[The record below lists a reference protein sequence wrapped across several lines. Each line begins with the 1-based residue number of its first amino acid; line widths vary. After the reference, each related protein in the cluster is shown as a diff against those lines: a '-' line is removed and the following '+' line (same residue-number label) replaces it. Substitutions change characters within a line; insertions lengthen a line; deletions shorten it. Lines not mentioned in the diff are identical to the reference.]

1 MTTTTSAMT
10 TSSPA
15 ERLRSLAGAQL
26 ARDGWSRDRLLDH
39 QGERLRALITHA
51 VAASPYYREALG
63 PDAASGDVPLRE
75 LPTLPKATLM
85 DNFDR
90 IVTDPGLRRADLEA
104 HLSGPGADRP
114 YWAATSCSRPRAPPG
129 CAACSWRTSTSS
141 RSGAAPACG
150 AWPNWGLRPATRL
163 AGIGSPSPLHISN
176 QAYAVLLGGQ
186 ASPAPRLAVTT
197 PLPEMARALNAFQ
210 PEALTAHPSVGAAL
224 AEEQLQGRL
233 RIAPA
238 LVATSSEVQ
247 TADMLRRMTDAW
259 GVEPLNFYGTTE
271 ALILAAGRPGQ
282 AGMDILEDL
291 VVVVDQRDRPVPP
304 GVPGHKVLVTS
315 LVSRVQ
321 PLLRYELTES
331 VTLAGGPNPLGLPYA
346 RIAAV
351 DGRSDDVVT
360 LPAPG
365 GGRVAVHPF
374 RLRTPFSELL
384 EVRQDQV
391 VHEPAGLLV
400 KVALRDTAPADTP
413 ARSATPWPAS
423 SATPARPAPDRGH
436 GRSRDRPRPRPRR
449 QVQAHQEHHAARPS
463 PARGG
468 ALNSTH
474 RWMRAPFNPIHR

>member
-1 MTTTTSAMT
+1 MTTTTSATT
-10 TSSPA
+10 TSA
-15 ERLRSLAGAQL
+15 ERLRALAGEQL

-39 QGERLRALITHA
+39 QAERLRALIAHA
-51 VAASPYYREALG
+51 VAASPYYREVLG

-90 IVTDPGLRRADLEA
+90 IVTDPRLRRADLEA

-114 YWAATSCSRPRAPPG
+114 YLGRYKLFTTAGTTGVRGLFVEHVDEFAVW
-129 CAACSWRTSTSS
+129 
-141 RSGAAPACG
+141 SGTCLRGVAS
-150 AWPNWGLRPATRL
+150 WGLGPATRL

-197 PLPEMARALNAFQ
+197 PLPEMVQALNAFQ
-210 PEALTAHPSVGAAL
+210 PEALTAYPSVAAAL

-247 TADMLRRMTDAW
+247 TADMRRRMTDAW

-271 ALILAAGRPGQ
+271 ALIVAAGRPGQ

-291 VVVVDQRDRPVPP
+291 VVVEVVDQRDRPVPP

-321 PLLRYELTES
+321 PLLRYELTDS

-360 LPAPG
+360 LPAAG

-374 RLRTPFSELL
+374 RLRAPFSELL
-384 EVRQDQV
+384 EVRQYQV

-413 ARSATPWPAS
+413 ARVRDAL
-423 SATPARPAPDRGH
+423 ARELRDAGAVPPPIEVTVVPGIDRDPGH
-436 GRSRDRPRPRPRR
+436 GAKFKLIKSSMPR
-449 QVQAHQEHHAARPS
+449 A
-463 PARGG
+463 
-468 ALNSTH
+468 
-474 RWMRAPFNPIHR
+474 